1 MMIID
6 HKKAVTL
13 ESPHF
18 AAMRDD
24 LNRYIGSA
32 LRAMDE
38 KKMSSAS
45 IGLKI
50 DIVTTHK
57 TIQDENAPTG
67 KREALVPDI
76 TYKIALTLQ
85 AKADNKGDVV
95 RTGHE
100 LVKDDTGSYYIL
112 TTEEASGQLSMF
124 NEWDELAKDGQK
136 ADEDETEESDDE

>member
-13 ESPHF
+13 ENPHF
-18 AAMRDD
+18 FAMRND
-24 LNRYIGSA
+24 LNHYIGSA

-38 KKMSSAS
+38 KKMSSAT

-50 DIVTTHK
+50 DIVTTHM
-57 TIQDENAPTG
+57 IIRDENAPTG
-67 KREALVPDI
+67 KRKALVPNI

-95 RTGHE
+95 RPGHE
-100 LVKDDTGSYYIL
+100 LIKDHNGSYYIL

-124 NEWDELAKDGQK
+124 NAQNELAKDGQET
-136 ADEDETEESDDE
+136 DEDETEEAE

>member
-18 AAMRDD
+18 DTMRND

-38 KKMSSAS
+38 KKMSSAA

-57 TIQDENAPTG
+57 TIRDENAPMG
-67 KREALVPDI
+67 EREALIPDI
-76 TYKIALTLQ
+76 TYKIAMTLQ
-85 AKADNKGDVV
+85 AKADSKGDVV

-124 NEWDELAKDGQK
+124 NDYDELTEARQDQPSEEEV
-136 ADEDETEESDDE
+136 EDE